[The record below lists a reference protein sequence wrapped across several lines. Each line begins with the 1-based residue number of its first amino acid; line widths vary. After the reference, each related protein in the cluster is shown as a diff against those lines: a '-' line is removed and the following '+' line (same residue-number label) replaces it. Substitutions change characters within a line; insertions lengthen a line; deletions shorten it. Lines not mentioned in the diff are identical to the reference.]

1 MGFSTHSDTQLNIRI
16 TRGSRR
22 TITIRVLPDGTVEV
36 KAPRFVSRAS
46 ILSFVDSKRC
56 WIEKKL
62 AQTAQQ
68 QAELRDTPPLSDAE
82 LKELQKKARRV
93 FADRAAYYGP
103 IVGTDYGKITVRRQH
118 SRFGSCSVKGNLNFN
133 LALLLA
139 PPEVLDYVVVHELC
153 HRLEMNHSSRFWNLV
168 EGVLPDY
175 KRSKRWLK
183 EHGSVILARICPAKE
198 R

>member
-16 TRGSRR
+16 TRESRR
-22 TITIRVLPDGTVEV
+22 TITIRVLPDGMVEV
-36 KAPRFVSRAS
+36 KAPRFISRAS
-46 ILSFVDSKRC
+46 ILSFVGSKRG

-62 AQTAQQ
+62 AQTERQQ
-68 QAELRDTPPLSDAE
+68 TELRNAPPLSDTE
-82 LKELQKKARRV
+82 LKALRKKARRV
-93 FADRAAYYGP
+93 FSDRAAYFAP
-103 IVGTDYGKITVRRQH
+103 AVGTDYGKVTVRRQH
-118 SRFGSCSVKGNLNFN
+118 SRFGSCSAKGNLNFN

-153 HRLEMNHSSRFWNLV
+153 HRLEMNHSSRFWKLV

-183 EHGSVILARICPAKE
+183 EHGSVIIARVCPPEKE
-198 R
+198 